1 MVCVAPNVDA
11 AAFEVLLP
19 LLRDELNIKRIE
31 LATSAD
37 ALVTLEAKPQFRS
50 LGKRF
55 GKKTPLAAAA
65 VGAFSSADLLRFE
78 RGEPLTVSVEGES
91 HELVREDVEII
102 RRAAGDLVVQEGG
115 GFFAA
120 LDTTVTPELRRE
132 GLARELISRV
142 QRMRKESGFAISDR
156 IRLVVAGDV
165 AILEAAKT
173 HQDWIQGEVLATELV
188 VAEHKAQEQ
197 PDMTPVDLD
206 GIAARVSI
214 TRTR

>member
-1 MVCVAPNVDA
+1 VKRVEVA
-11 AAFEVLLP
+11 
-19 LLRDELNIKRIE
+19 
-31 LATSAD
+31 SSGD
-37 ALVTLEAKPQFRS
+37 ALVTLEAKANFRS

-65 VGAFSSADLLRFE
+65 VQAFTSADLLRFE
-78 RGEPLTVSVEGES
+78 HGEELIVTVDGES
-91 HELVREDVEII
+91 HGLVHEDVTIL
-102 RRAAGDLVVQEGG
+102 RRSAGDLVVQESG

-120 LDTTVTPELRRE
+120 IDTTITPELRAE

-156 IRLVVAGDV
+156 IRLVIGGDRD
-165 AILEAAKT
+165 ILDAAKT
-173 HQDWIQGEVLATELV
+173 HQEWIKGEVLATELV
-188 VAEHKAQEQ
+188 IADTAAQEQ
-197 PDMTPVDLD
+197 SDMTPIDLD

>member
-1 MVCVAPNVDA
+1 M
-11 AAFEVLLP
+11 
-19 LLRDELNIKRIE
+19 
-31 LATSAD
+31 
-37 ALVTLEAKPQFRS
+37 
-50 LGKRF
+50 
-55 GKKTPLAAAA
+55 
-65 VGAFSSADLLRFE
+65 
-78 RGEPLTVSVEGES
+78 
-91 HELVREDVEII
+91 
-102 RRAAGDLVVQEGG
+102 VQEGG

-120 LDTTVTPELRRE
+120 LDTTVTPELRSE
-132 GLARELISRV
+132 GLARELNSRV

-173 HQDWIQGEVLATELV
+173 HQEWIRGEVLATELV
-188 VAEHKAQEQ
+188 IAENEAQEQ